1 MHFPGIRRSLFVAAA
16 LMFAITPAV
25 AQTSAEPGHIDQ
37 RFRPQ
42 PAPPSVGAPIEI
54 PSTTQ
59 NDPPSDAQSVSF
71 TLSSIGLE
79 GNRALSDSELQ
90 ALAAPY
96 IGRPVTLAQIYE
108 LADKVTAAYRA
119 AGYILAR
126 AVVPAQKI
134 SNGHLTLQ
142 IIEGFIDSVKIQGDA
157 GGARPYLEAYGRR
170 IKAARPLTAEVLES
184 ELLLVSDL
192 AGFQVRSVLTPSP
205 TVPGAADLTLVV
217 DRTPV
222 NGFLSV
228 DNRGSK
234 YLGPYEIQ

>member
-25 AQTSAEPGHIDQ
+25 AQTSADPGHIDE

-59 NDPPSDAQSVSF
+59 NTVPSDAQSVSF
-71 TLSSIGLE
+71 TLSSIGFE
-79 GNRALSDSELQ
+79 GNRALSDSQLQ

-96 IGRPVTLAQIYE
+96 IGRPVTLSQIYE

-126 AVVPAQKI
+126 AIVPAQKI
-134 SNGHLTLQ
+134 DGGNLKLQ
-142 IIEGFIDSVKIQGDA
+142 IVEGFIGSVKIEGDA
-157 GGARPYLEAYGRR
+157 RGAGPYLEAYGRR
-170 IKAARPLTAEVLES
+170 IQAAQPLTAKVLER

-192 AGFQVRSVLTPSP
+192 AGFQVRSVLTPSA
-205 TVPGAADLTLVV
+205 T
-217 DRTPV
+217 
-222 NGFLSV
+222 
-228 DNRGSK
+228 
-234 YLGPYEIQ
+234 